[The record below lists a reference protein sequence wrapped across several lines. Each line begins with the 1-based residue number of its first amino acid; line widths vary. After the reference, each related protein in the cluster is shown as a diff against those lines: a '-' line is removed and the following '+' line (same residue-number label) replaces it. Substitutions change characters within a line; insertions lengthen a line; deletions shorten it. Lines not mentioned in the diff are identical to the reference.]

1 MKKTINSIW
10 NSFILKK
17 EKDEKKEIKD
27 RIIRDTGTLFEKEK
41 DYYKSKRVISVI
53 IIILNMKVMVIE
65 IKLIIRRIS

>member
-41 DYYKSKRVISVI
+41 DYYKSKRVI
-53 IIILNMKVMVIE
+53 IIILNMKVMVID
-65 IKLIIRRIS
+65 IKTYH

>member
-10 NSFILKK
+10 NFFILKK

-41 DYYKSKRVISVI
+41 DYYKSKRVI

-65 IKLIIRRIS
+65 IKTYH

>member
-41 DYYKSKRVISVI
+41 DYYKSKRVI

-65 IKLIIRRIS
+65 IKTYH

>member
-41 DYYKSKRVISVI
+41 DYYKSKRVI
-53 IIILNMKVMVIE
+53 IIILNMKVTVIE
-65 IKLIIRRIS
+65 IKTYH

>member
-65 IKLIIRRIS
+65 IKTYH

>member
-10 NSFILKK
+10 NSFILEK

>member
-41 DYYKSKRVISVI
+41 DYYKSKRVISVT

-65 IKLIIRRIS
+65 IKTYH